1 MAPHRRCASAQWAP
15 PPPPPPSPEGLH
27 APPPLQQLPPPQ
39 LPFLPPVPHHHIP
52 MGHGLS
58 QIPPWL
64 YTPPYSTPNPPLGPH
79 YLATQLLPWGYPH
92 HTQAMP
98 PLTPIPNWVAAQA
111 PNGISHHM
119 TLPTNDFKSEVHGHM
134 GVDQIEQSEPQVMA
148 PIPSKKKCPHTEVS
162 KGVWQFFIDVVKD
175 RVRHTFSAHT
185 NMTWSEL
192 IKRVHPYL
200 EQLRI
205 SIRLGYCISGSS
217 RTPASLTCE
226 LDWDQALC
234 RVREKI
240 AVARTRTVTMEII
253 NLVKPPLAVRRWDP
267 HNCDN
272 DIPPAPPTQVKYQ
285 QQCLLEL
292 QRHLLCQEHSKGG
305 PPTYCWIDS
314 AMATSRGGHREVNHL
329 EMTLW
334 AKNILLGTATK
345 TLLPNMLKNDHP
357 PTKKHRALAPAPE
370 VLSPQQGFLHS

>member
-1 MAPHRRCASAQWAP
+1 
-15 PPPPPPSPEGLH
+15 L
-27 APPPLQQLPPPQ
+27 
-39 LPFLPPVPHHHIP
+39 
-52 MGHGLS
+52 
-58 QIPPWL
+58 
-64 YTPPYSTPNPPLGPH
+64 TYSTE
-79 YLATQLLPWGYPH
+79 T
-92 HTQAMP
+92 
-98 PLTPIPNWVAAQA
+98 
-111 PNGISHHM
+111 S
-119 TLPTNDFKSEVHGHM
+119 TNH
-134 GVDQIEQSEPQVMA
+134 QV
-148 PIPSKKKCPHTEVS
+148 
-162 KGVWQFFIDVVKD
+162 VWQFFIDVVKD

-253 NLVKPPLAVRRWDP
+253 NLVSTSCSRRDKKHTDIITWQVKPPLAVRRWDP

-334 AKNILLGTATK
+334 AKNIVSNNFMGHDTQ
-345 TLLPNMLKNDHP
+345 N
-357 PTKKHRALAPAPE
+357 
-370 VLSPQQGFLHS
+370 